1 MGGFV
6 PDCHTQTFVEVAKLE
21 NSMLVKAIN
30 RQTHPYFAWPTGTGW
45 RVLDCKAQGRTF
57 VSEEYDDKEDAIAH
71 TKVLNEQYWLEWEAE
86 LATRA
91 VIWKALEQSAPPPS
105 SRGVTLLWILL
116 KAFLR
121 AIILVKKVLGIHRIH
136 NSNPSSQPNKNTKEC
151 FAWKRIT
158 LDDIDRLWRES
169 GKVDAPFRD
178 QLSHFAHGV
187 ESILKNHVPEEYR
200 LNWQSVTQDEIDR
213 QWVVSFSVHPAF
225 GQQLGHFA
233 VGIERIVVK
242 ANSVRHEFD

>member
-1 MGGFV
+1 
-6 PDCHTQTFVEVAKLE
+6 
-21 NSMLVKAIN
+21 MLVKAIN

-57 VSEEYDDKEDAIAH
+57 ISDEYDDKEDALAH
-71 TKVLNEQYWLEWEAE
+71 IKVLNEQYWFEKEAE
-86 LATRA
+86 YAARA
-91 VIWKALEQSAPPPS
+91 VIWKAIEQSAPPPS
-105 SRGVTLLWILL
+105 SSDLALLWILL

-121 AIILVKKVLGIHRIH
+121 AILFVKKVLGIHRVYNI
-136 NSNPSSQPNKNTKEC
+136 NPPSQSNKCATGC
-151 FAWKRIT
+151 FAWRRIT
-158 LDDIDRLWRES
+158 LDDIDRIWRKS
-169 GKVDAPFRD
+169 GKLDAPFRE

-187 ESILKNHVPEEYR
+187 ESILRNHLPVEYR
-200 LNWQSVTQDEIDR
+200 LNWQSITQDEVDR

-242 ANSVRHEFD
+242 ANSK

>member
-21 NSMLVKAIN
+21 NTMLVKAIN

-71 TKVLNEQYWLEWEAE
+71 TKVLNEAYWLEWEAE

-91 VIWKALEQSAPPPS
+91 VIWNALEQSAPPPS

-136 NSNPSSQPNKNTKEC
+136 NSNPSSQPNKNITKYFE
-151 FAWKRIT
+151 WKRIT
-158 LDDIDRLWRES
+158 LEDIDRLWRES

-200 LNWQSVTQDEIDR
+200 LNWQSITQDDIDR
-213 QWVVSFSVHPAF
+213 QWVVSFSVHPAA

-233 VGIERIVVK
+233 VGIQTIATNRNQSIIEIK
-242 ANSVRHEFD
+242 

>member
-1 MGGFV
+1 MGGFI
-6 PDCHTQTFVEVAKLE
+6 PTCYTLTFVEVAKLE

-30 RQTHPYFAWPTGTGW
+30 RQTHPYSAFPTGTGW
-45 RVLDCKAQGRTF
+45 RVIDRKAKGCAF
-57 VSEEYDDKEDAIAH
+57 VSEEYDDREDALSHI
-71 TKVLNEQYWLEWEAE
+71 KVLNEAYWLEQEAE
-86 LATRA
+86 YLTRA

-136 NSNPSSQPNKNTKEC
+136 NSNSSSQPNKNTKEC

-169 GKVDAPFRD
+169 GKVDAPFRE

-187 ESILKNHVPEEYR
+187 ETILKNEVPVQNR
-200 LNWQSVTQDEIDR
+200 LNWQSITQDEVDR

-225 GQQLGHFA
+225 GRQICHFA
-233 VGIERIVVK
+233 VGIERTLK
-242 ANSVRHEFD
+242 TCNHK

>member
-45 RVLDCKAQGRTF
+45 RVIDCKADRRTF
-57 VSEEYDDKEDAIAH
+57 VSDEYDDKEDALAH
-71 TKVLNEQYWLEWEAE
+71 IKVLNEQYWLEWEAE

-91 VIWKALEQSAPPPS
+91 VIWKAIEQSAPQPS
-105 SRGVTLLWILL
+105 SRGITLLWILL

-121 AIILVKKVLGIHRIH
+121 AMILVKKVLGIHRIQ
-136 NSNPSSQPNKNTKEC
+136 NSKPPSQPNKNAKEYLTC
-151 FAWKRIT
+151 KRIT
-158 LDDIDRLWRES
+158 LADIDRLWRKS
-169 GKVDAPFRD
+169 GKLDAPFRE
-178 QLSHFAHGV
+178 QLTHFANGLD
-187 ESILKNHVPEEYR
+187 SILKNEVLDQHR
-200 LNWQSVTQDEIDR
+200 LNWQSITQDDIDR
-213 QWVVSFSVHPAF
+213 QWVVSFSVHPAA

-233 VGIERIVVK
+233 VGVEKILKDRNLK
-242 ANSVRHEFD
+242 N

>member
-1 MGGFV
+1 MHI
-6 PDCHTQTFVEVAKLE
+6 PHDL
-21 NSMLVKAIN
+21 
-30 RQTHPYFAWPTGTGW
+30 RQKYPYSAWPTGTGW
-45 RVLDCKAQGRTF
+45 RVIDCKADRRTF
-57 VSEEYDDKEDAIAH
+57 VSDEYDDKEDALAH
-71 TKVLNEQYWLEWEAE
+71 IKVLNEQYWFEKEAE
-86 LATRA
+86 YAARA

-213 QWVVSFSVHPAF
+213 QWVVSFSLHPAF

-233 VGIERIVVK
+233 VGIERTLETCNHK
-242 ANSVRHEFD
+242 